1 MLIASN
7 QVRETAQTFRKAIP
21 KKTQFGN
28 RKFKIP
34 RKSRTRFS
42 AMKME
47 SISTWE
53 TPLDIWKIPKRVDLI
68 AAKLN
73 KKYFLNRNRFP
84 LYDARA
90 RSAPLPA
97 DLSLVVLLSAV
108 HHTSRSLTDSL
119 SFSLS
124 PPISST
130 KLQLSH
136 SHRVLIAAQL
146 IGASRT
152 RRCSVNL
159 IWHARLSCSAKKS
172 KNKIINTKKKYYK
185 YTSHWYVQYI

>member
-1 MLIASN
+1 
-7 QVRETAQTFRKAIP
+7 
-21 KKTQFGN
+21 
-28 RKFKIP
+28 
-34 RKSRTRFS
+34 
-42 AMKME
+42 MKMD

-53 TPLDIWKIPKRVDLI
+53 TPLDIWKNPKRVDLI

-90 RSAPLPA
+90 RSA
-97 DLSLVVLLSAV
+97 SLFQPIC
-108 HHTSRSLTDSL
+108 RSLFYSLPFTIPLALLRTLSL
-119 SFSLS
+119 SFCLS

-159 IWHARLSCSAKKS
+159 IWHARLTCSAKK
-172 KNKIINTKKKYYK
+172 KQKHNNKYK
-185 YTSHWYVQYI
+185 EKILQIYQA

>member
-1 MLIASN
+1 MLIALTKPQRQCKHSEKPF
-7 QVRETAQTFRKAIP
+7 Q
-21 KKTQFGN
+21 KTQFGN

-34 RKSRTRFS
+34 RKCRTRFS

-53 TPLDIWKIPKRVDLI
+53 TPPDIWKNPKRVDLI
-68 AAKLN
+68 AVKLN
-73 KKYFLNRNRFP
+73 KKYFFNRNRFP
-84 LYDARA
+84 LCDARA
-90 RSAPLPA
+90 RSASLPA

-108 HHTSRSLTDSL
+108 HDPSCSLSDTHSLSL
-119 SFSLS
+119 SFVECAH
-124 PPISST
+124 PISST

-152 RRCSVNL
+152 RRCSVNA
-159 IWHARLSCSAKKS
+159 I
-172 KNKIINTKKKYYK
+172 
-185 YTSHWYVQYI
+185 

>member
-1 MLIASN
+1 MLIAFN

-28 RKFKIP
+28 RKFEIP

-53 TPLDIWKIPKRVDLI
+53 TPLDIWKIPKRVDLN

-73 KKYFLNRNRFP
+73 KKYFLNRNRFS

-108 HHTSRSLTDSL
+108 HNTSRSLTDSL

-124 PPISST
+124 TQSARRSFSWATRIAFWSP
-130 KLQLSH
+130 LSW
-136 SHRVLIAAQL
+136 SEPLERVAAQW
-146 IGASRT
+146 I
-152 RRCSVNL
+152 
-159 IWHARLSCSAKKS
+159 
-172 KNKIINTKKKYYK
+172 
-185 YTSHWYVQYI
+185 